1 MVLKHLAEEESLVKE
16 EKKKNNIFFSILKF
30 NNSFFFKKNCKFPT
44 LKVWLEFCNLYYNVK
59 KLVSIVLCLFILNSG
74 FKMDATIDTNAKI
87 KAVFIYNFTKYI
99 EWPQSYKEGEF
110 TIGIVGETPLYSEL
124 IKMTETKKV
133 ANQTLEVKKF
143 NSPSEVTKCHILYIC
158 KDKSSNIS
166 DIIKKLK
173 NNSTLLVTEENG
185 LMEKGAGI
193 NFIIKDNRQKFEL
206 NKGNVEKYKLK
217 ISSNLEA
224 LAFTVK

>member
-1 MVLKHLAEEESLVKE
+1 M
-16 EKKKNNIFFSILKF
+16 KKI
-30 NNSFFFKKNCKFPT
+30 
-44 LKVWLEFCNLYYNVK
+44 
-59 KLVSIVLCLFILNSG
+59 VSIFVLFFILASG
-74 FKMDATIDTNAKI
+74 FKSTVAIDTNAKI

-110 TIGIVGETPLYSEL
+110 TIGIIGETSLYSEL

-143 NSPSEVTKCHILYIC
+143 ATPADISKCHILYVS
-158 KDKSSNIS
+158 KDNSSDLS
-166 DIIKKLK
+166 EIIKKLK

-185 LMEKGAGI
+185 LMDKGSGI

-206 NKGNVEKYKLK
+206 NKSNVERYKLK
-217 ISSNLEA
+217 VSSNLEA

>member
-1 MVLKHLAEEESLVKE
+1 LKK
-16 EKKKNNIFFSILKF
+16 I
-30 NNSFFFKKNCKFPT
+30 
-44 LKVWLEFCNLYYNVK
+44 
-59 KLVSIVLCLFILNSG
+59 VSIFVLLFFLTSG
-74 FKMDATIDTNAKI
+74 FKLGTTVDTNAKI

-143 NSPSEVTKCHILYIC
+143 TSPTEVTKCHILFVT
-158 KDKSSNIS
+158 KENGS
-166 DIIKKLK
+166 DLTAIIKKLK

>member
-1 MVLKHLAEEESLVKE
+1 M
-16 EKKKNNIFFSILKF
+16 KKTISIFMF
-30 NNSFFFKKNCKFPT
+30 
-44 LKVWLEFCNLYYNVK
+44 
-59 KLVSIVLCLFILNSG
+59 LFILSSS
-74 FKMDATIDTNAKI
+74 FKLDGNIDTNAKI

-110 TIGIVGETPLYSEL
+110 TIGIIGETSLYSEL

-143 NSPSEVTKCHILYIC
+143 TTTNDVTKCHILYVS
-158 KDKSSNIS
+158 KDKSQSLN
-166 DIIKKLK
+166 DIIKKVK
-173 NNSTLLVTEENG
+173 NNSTLLVTEESG
-185 LMEKGAGI
+185 LVDKGSGI

-206 NKGNVEKYKLK
+206 NKSNVEKYKLK
-217 ISSNLEA
+217 VSSNLEA

>member
-1 MVLKHLAEEESLVKE
+1 
-16 EKKKNNIFFSILKF
+16 
-30 NNSFFFKKNCKFPT
+30 
-44 LKVWLEFCNLYYNVK
+44 
-59 KLVSIVLCLFILNSG
+59 
-74 FKMDATIDTNAKI
+74 MDATIDTNAKI

-143 NSPSEVTKCHILYIC
+143 ESPSEVTKCHLLYIC
-158 KDKSSNIS
+158 KDKSSNIA

-173 NNSTLLVTEENG
+173 NNSTLLVTEENL

>member
-1 MVLKHLAEEESLVKE
+1 M
-16 EKKKNNIFFSILKF
+16 KKTLSIFL
-30 NNSFFFKKNCKFPT
+30 
-44 LKVWLEFCNLYYNVK
+44 L
-59 KLVSIVLCLFILNSG
+59 LFILSSG
-74 FKMDATIDTNAKI
+74 FKLDGNIDTNAKI

-110 TIGIVGETPLYSEL
+110 TIGIIGETSLYSEL

-143 NSPSEVTKCHILYIC
+143 TSTTDVTKCHILYVS
-158 KDKSSNIS
+158 KEKSQSLT
-166 DIIKKLK
+166 DILKKVK
-173 NNSTLLVTEENG
+173 NNSTLIVTEESG
-185 LMEKGAGI
+185 LVDKGSGI

-206 NKGNVEKYKLK
+206 NKSNVERYKLK
-217 ISSNLEA
+217 VSSNLEA

>member
-1 MVLKHLAEEESLVKE
+1 M
-16 EKKKNNIFFSILKF
+16 
-30 NNSFFFKKNCKFPT
+30 
-44 LKVWLEFCNLYYNVK
+44 K
-59 KLVSIVLCLFILNSG
+59 KLVSIFIVFFCLTSG
-74 FKMDATIDTNAKI
+74 FKLGTTIDTNAKI

-110 TIGIVGETPLYSEL
+110 TIGIIGETSLYSEL

-143 NSPSEVTKCHILYIC
+143 ESPSDVTKCHILYVC
-158 KDKSSNIS
+158 KDKSGNIN

-173 NNSTLLVTEENG
+173 NNSTLLVTEDNG

-217 ISSNLEA
+217 VSSNLEA